1 MAVSKALMLMPHR
14 THLLAAARSRAI
26 APLIIVALAMLV
38 APRSDAESAA
48 PQTSASGVHGMVVSE
63 SEDAARAGVEIL
75 KQGGNAVDAAVATE
89 LAVGV
94 TNPAA
99 CGIGGGGFMLIY
111 MAKAHAFY
119 ALDYRETAP
128 LQARPDMYMRNGK
141 PDEDLAR
148 DGILGVG
155 VPGEIA
161 GIDAALRRFGTMKFQ
176 QIAAPAE
183 KLAGDG
189 YVASD
194 HLAKEIAM
202 TAPKLKS
209 DPGLSQVFLKP
220 DGSPLKAGDTIV
232 AKNLAATLKSL
243 GDDPVTNFYHGQVAA
258 TLVAFMKA
266 HGGLISDADFSN
278 YRPDWRNPIHHRYEG
293 YDVYAMPP
301 PSSGGVV
308 LEMLGVLDSGHLA
321 GLGVNS
327 PPYLARLIEV
337 MRQGFID
344 RERYADP
351 EFVGVEIEKLLGDD
365 NIQQLRERAMHPKT
379 SPPPVAPA
387 HDHGTTNL
395 LVADKDGNVV
405 ALTTTI
411 NTVFGAK
418 VSVPAMGIILNDEMD
433 DFAVAPGVPNAYHL
447 EGERANEVR
456 GGKRPLSSMTPII
469 VTKNGAPVMTTGGS
483 GGPTIISGVLQ
494 VTLNILA
501 FHLDATSAVGEPR
514 IHEQGAPDV
523 VIVEEAMPATTRDAL
538 VEMSYKLKVVPEL
551 GAVGAIT
558 IAPANLRGAADPR
571 KGGGAV
577 GY

>member
-1 MAVSKALMLMPHR
+1 MFTPRWIQLF
-14 THLLAAARSRAI
+14 AASSRAMV
-26 APLIIVALAMLV
+26 VALAIALAMFV
-38 APRSDAESAA
+38 APVSYADPAA
-48 PQTSASGVHGMVVSE
+48 PETSASGVHGMVVSE
-63 SEDAARAGVEIL
+63 SDDAAHAGVEIL
-75 KQGGNAVDAAVATE
+75 KQGGNAVDAAVATA

-111 MAKAHAFY
+111 MAKARAFY

-183 KLAGDG
+183 KLAGEG
-189 YVASD
+189 YAASP
-194 HLAKEIAM
+194 HLAKEIGM
-202 TAPKLKS
+202 LAPKLKN
-209 DPGLSQVFLKP
+209 DPGLAQVFLKP
-220 DGSPLKAGDTIV
+220 DGSAPQAGDTII

-243 GDDPVTNFYHGQVAA
+243 GDDPVANFYHGEVAA
-258 TLVAFMKA
+258 ALVEFMKA
-266 HGGLISDADFSN
+266 HGGIVSAADLAN
-278 YRPDWRNPIHHRYEG
+278 YRPEWRDPIHHRYEG

-308 LEMLGVLDSGHLA
+308 LEMLGALDSGHLA

-337 MRQGFID
+337 MRQGFVD
-344 RERYADP
+344 REQYADP
-351 EFVGVEIEKLLGDD
+351 SFVGVEIQKLLTDS
-365 NIQQLRERAMHPKT
+365 NILQLRERALHPKK
-379 SPPPVAPA
+379 SPPPPAA
-387 HDHGTTNL
+387 HDHGTSNL
-395 LVADKDGNVV
+395 LVADKAGNVV

-418 VSVPAMGIILNDEMD
+418 VSVPALGLILNDEMD
-433 DFAVAPGVPNAYHL
+433 DFAVAPGVPNAYRL

-456 GGKRPLSSMTPII
+456 GGKRPLSSMSPII
-469 VTKNGAPVMTTGGS
+469 VTKNGAPVMTSGGS

-494 VTLNILA
+494 VVLNILA
-501 FHLDATSAVGEPR
+501 FHLDATSAVNEPR
-514 IHEQGAPDV
+514 IHEQAAPDV
-523 VIVEEAMPATTRDAL
+523 VIVEQAMPAATRSAL
-538 VEMSYKLKVVPEL
+538 EQMGYKLKVVPEL

-558 IAPANLRGAADPR
+558 IAPAKFRGAADPR

>member
-1 MAVSKALMLMPHR
+1 MAVSKAVMSISPRIQLCTLAL
-14 THLLAAARSRAI
+14 TISLLAAAPSYAVDP
-26 APLIIVALAMLV
+26 AP
-38 APRSDAESAA
+38 DASAV
-48 PQTSASGVHGMVVSE
+48 GVHGMVVSE

-75 KQGGNAVDAAVATE
+75 KKGGNAVDAAVATA

-94 TNPAA
+94 TNPAS

-111 MAKAHAFY
+111 IAKTKTFY
-119 ALDYRETAP
+119 GLDYRETAP

-189 YVASD
+189 YAASP
-194 HLAKEIAM
+194 HLAGEIAQL
-202 TAPKLKS
+202 APKLKN

-220 DGSPLKAGDTIV
+220 DGSAPKAGDTIV
-232 AKNLAATLKSL
+232 DKNLAATLKSL
-243 GDDPVTNFYHGQVAA
+243 GNDPVTSFYHGEVANA
-258 TLVAFMKA
+258 LVAFMKA
-266 HGGLISDADFSN
+266 HGGLISATDLAN
-278 YRPDWRNPIHHRYEG
+278 YRPDWRDPIRRRYED
-293 YDVYAMPP
+293 YEVYALPP

-308 LEMLGVLDSGHLA
+308 LEMLGVLDSGHLP
-321 GLGVNS
+321 GLGINS

-337 MRQGFID
+337 LRQGFID
-344 RERYADP
+344 REQYADP
-351 EFVGVEIEKLLGDD
+351 AFVGVEIQKLLSDTH
-365 NIQQLRERAMHPKT
+365 ILELRERALHGKST
-379 SPPPVAPA
+379 APPPAAA
-387 HDHGTTNL
+387 HDHGTSNL

-418 VSVPAMGIILNDEMD
+418 MSVPALGLILNDEMD
-433 DFAVAPGVPNAYHL
+433 DFAVAPGVANAYHL
-447 EGERANEVR
+447 EGEIANQVR

-469 VTKNGAPVMTTGGS
+469 VTKKGVPVMTAGGS
-483 GGPTIISGVLQ
+483 GGPTIVSGVLQ
-494 VTLNILA
+494 VALNILA
-501 FHLDATSAVGEPR
+501 FHLDAASAVAEPR
-514 IHEQGAPDV
+514 IHEQAAPDV
-523 VIVEEAMPATTRDAL
+523 VIVEASMPAATRSAL
-538 VEMSYKLKVVPEL
+538 EQMGYKLKVVPEL

-558 IAPANLRGAADPR
+558 IAPANLRGAFDPR
-571 KGGGAV
+571 KGGGAI

>member
-1 MAVSKALMLMPHR
+1 MAV
-14 THLLAAARSRAI
+14 LLV
-26 APLIIVALAMLV
+26 LALALLV
-38 APRSDAESAA
+38 APRSDADSAA
-48 PQTSASGVHGMVVSE
+48 PQTSAAGVHGMVVSE
-63 SEDAARAGVEIL
+63 SEDAARAGIEIL
-75 KQGGNAVDAAVATE
+75 KQGGNAVDAAVATA

-94 TNPAA
+94 TNPAS

-111 MAKAHAFY
+111 MAKAHGFY

-128 LQARPDMYMRNGK
+128 LKARPDMYMRNGK

-202 TAPKLKS
+202 LAPKLKS
-209 DPGLSQVFLKP
+209 DPGLAQVFLKP
-220 DGSPLKAGDTIV
+220 DGSPFKPGETIV

-243 GDDPVTNFYHGQVAA
+243 GDDPVAKYYHGEVAA
-258 TLVAFMKA
+258 ALVEFMKA
-266 HGGLISDADFSN
+266 HGGLISTEDLAN
-278 YRPDWRNPIHHRYEG
+278 YRPDWRDPIRRRYEG
-293 YDVYAMPP
+293 YEVYAMPP

-308 LEMLGVLDSGHLA
+308 LEMLGALDSGHLA
-321 GLGVNS
+321 GLGINS

-344 RERYADP
+344 REHYADP
-351 EFVGVEIEKLLGDD
+351 SFVGVEIQKLLSDD
-365 NIQQLRERAMHPKT
+365 NILQLREHALHPKKP
-379 SPPPVAPA
+379 SPPPAAA

-418 VSVPAMGIILNDEMD
+418 LSVPALGIILNDEMD
-433 DFAVAPGVPNAYHL
+433 DFAVAPGVPNAYRL

-456 GGKRPLSSMTPII
+456 AAKRPLSSMTPII
-469 VTKNGAPVMTTGGS
+469 VTKNGSPVMTTGGS

-494 VTLNILA
+494 VVLNILA
-501 FHLDATSAVGEPR
+501 FHLDAASAVAEPR
-514 IHEQGAPDV
+514 IHEQAAPDV
-523 VIVEEAMPATTRDAL
+523 VIVEEAMPAATRTAL
-538 VEMSYKLKVVPEL
+538 EQMGYKLKVVPNL

-558 IAPANLRGAADPR
+558 IAPSNLHGAADPR

>member
-1 MAVSKALMLMPHR
+1 MLMPR
-14 THLLAAARSRAI
+14 RIQLRA
-26 APLIIVALAMLV
+26 VALAIALFL
-38 APRSDAESAA
+38 A
-48 PQTSASGVHGMVVSE
+48 PQSYAAAQQSDTSAVGVHGMVVSE
-63 SEDAARAGVEIL
+63 SADAAHAGVEIL
-75 KQGGNAVDAAVATE
+75 KQGGNAVDAAVATA

-94 TNPAA
+94 TNPAS

-111 MAKAHAFY
+111 MAKAKAFY

-128 LQARPDMYMRNGK
+128 LQSRPDMYMRNGK

-161 GIDAALRRFGTMKFQ
+161 GIDAALRRLGTMKFQ

-189 YVASD
+189 YVASP

-202 TAPKLKS
+202 LAPKLKS
-209 DPGLSQVFLKP
+209 DPGLSEVFLKP
-220 DGSPLKAGDTIV
+220 DGSAPKAGDTIV

-243 GDDPVTNFYHGQVAA
+243 GDDPVANFYHGQVANA
-258 TLVAFMKA
+258 LAAYMQA
-266 HGGLISDADFSN
+266 HGGLISAADLAN
-278 YRPDWRNPIHHRYEG
+278 YRPDWRDPIHHRYAD

-308 LEMLGVLDSGHLA
+308 LEMLGALDSGHLA

-337 MRQGFID
+337 LRQGFID
-344 RERYADP
+344 REQYADP
-351 EFVGVEIEKLLGDD
+351 SFVGIQIPNLLSDTH
-365 NIQQLRERAMHPKT
+365 ILELRERALHPKSPT
-379 SPPPVAPA
+379 PPPAAA
-387 HDHGTTNL
+387 HDHGTSNL

-418 VSVPAMGIILNDEMD
+418 VSVPALGIILNDEMD

-447 EGERANEVR
+447 EGELANQIRA
-456 GGKRPLSSMTPII
+456 GKRPLSSMTPII
-469 VTKNGAPVMTTGGS
+469 VTKKGKPVMTTGGS
-483 GGPTIISGVLQ
+483 GGPTIVSGVLQ
-494 VTLNILA
+494 VALNILA
-501 FHLDATSAVGEPR
+501 FHLDAASAVGEPR
-514 IHEQGAPDV
+514 IHEQAAPDV
-523 VIVEEAMPATTRDAL
+523 VIVEEAMPAPTRTAL
-538 VEMSYKLKVVPEL
+538 EQMGYKLKVVPEL

-558 IAPANLRGAADPR
+558 IEPANLRGAADPR

>member
-1 MAVSKALMLMPHR
+1 MAVSKAVMSMPR
-14 THLLAAARSRAI
+14 RIQLWADCSRATAVSI
-26 APLIIVALAMLV
+26 ALAIAMLV
-38 APRSDAESAA
+38 AAPSYAA
-48 PQTSASGVHGMVVSE
+48 AAARDTSAVGVHGMVVSE

-75 KQGGNAVDAAVATE
+75 KHGGNAVDSAVAAA

-111 MAKAHAFY
+111 IAKTHAFY

-128 LQARPDMYMRNGK
+128 LQARPDMYLRNGK
-141 PDEDLAR
+141 PDEELAR
-148 DGILGVG
+148 DGVLAVG

-183 KLAGDG
+183 KLADG
-189 YVASD
+189 GFAASP
-194 HLAKEIAM
+194 HLADEIARL
-202 TAPKLKS
+202 APKLKN

-220 DGSPLKAGDTIV
+220 DGSAPKAGDVIV
-232 AKNLAATLKSL
+232 EKNLAATLRNL
-243 GDDPVTNFYHGQVAA
+243 GDDPVANFYHGEVATA
-258 TLVAFMKA
+258 LAAFMKA
-266 HGGLISDADFSN
+266 HGGLIGDADLAN
-278 YRPDWRNPIHHRYEG
+278 YRPVWRDPIRRRYEG
-293 YDVYAMPP
+293 YEVYAMPP

-308 LEMLGVLDSGHLA
+308 LEMLGALESGHLP
-321 GLGVNS
+321 GLGTDS

-344 RERYADP
+344 REQYADP
-351 EFVGVEIEKLLGDD
+351 SFASVQIERLLTDAH
-365 NIQQLRERAMHPKT
+365 IQELHERALHRK
-379 SPPPVAPA
+379 SPPPPPAPA
-387 HDHGTTNL
+387 HDHGTSNL

-418 VSVPAMGIILNDEMD
+418 LSVPALGIILNDEMD
-433 DFAVAPGVPNAYHL
+433 DFAVAPGVPNAYRL

-456 GGKRPLSSMTPII
+456 PGKRPLSSMTPII
-469 VTKNGAPVMTTGGS
+469 VTRDGLPVMTTGGS
-483 GGPTIISGVLQ
+483 GGPTIVSGVLQ
-494 VTLNILA
+494 VALNILA
-501 FHLDATSAVGEPR
+501 FHLDPASAVAQPR
-514 IHEQGAPDV
+514 IHEQAAPDV
-523 VIVEEAMPATTRDAL
+523 VVVEGAMPAATRSAL
-538 VEMSYKLKVVPEL
+538 EQMGYKLKLVPAL

-558 IAPANLRGAADPR
+558 IAPANFRGAFDPR
-571 KGGGAV
+571 KGGGAL

>member
-1 MAVSKALMLMPHR
+1 MLMPR
-14 THLLAAARSRAI
+14 PIQAFLLALAI
-26 APLIIVALAMLV
+26 AMLV
-38 APRSDAESAA
+38 ASHSYAESAA
-48 PQTSASGVHGMVVSE
+48 PDISAVGVHGMVVSE

-75 KQGGNAVDAAVATE
+75 KQGGNAVDAAVATA

-94 TNPAA
+94 TNPAS

-111 MAKAHAFY
+111 MAKAHGFY

-128 LQARPDMYMRNGK
+128 LASRPDMYMRNGK

-148 DGILGVG
+148 DGVLGVG

-189 YVASD
+189 YAVNP

-202 TAPKLKS
+202 LAPKLKG
-209 DPGLSQVFLKP
+209 DPGLAQVFLKP
-220 DGSPLKAGDTIV
+220 DGSPPKSGDTII
-232 AKNLAATLKSL
+232 AKNLAATMKSL
-243 GDDPVTNFYHGQVAA
+243 GDNPVASFYHGEVAA
-258 TLVAFMKA
+258 ALVAFMKA
-266 HGGLISDADFSN
+266 HGGFISNADLAQ
-278 YRPDWRNPIHHRYEG
+278 YRPDWRDPIRRRYEG
-293 YDVYAMPP
+293 YEVYAMPP

-308 LEMLGVLDSGHLA
+308 LEMLGALDSGHLA

-344 RERYADP
+344 REQYADP
-351 EFVGVEIEKLLGDD
+351 SFVGVEIQKLLTDTH
-365 NIQQLRERAMHPKT
+365 IQELRERAMHPKT
-379 SPPPVAPA
+379 SPPPPAAA

-418 VSVPAMGIILNDEMD
+418 MSVPALGIILNDEMD

-456 GGKRPLSSMTPII
+456 AGKRPLSSMTPII

-494 VTLNILA
+494 VALNILA
-501 FHLDATSAVGEPR
+501 FHLDAASAVNEPR
-514 IHEQGAPDV
+514 IHEQAAPDV
-523 VIVEEAMPATTRDAL
+523 VIVEQAMPAATRDAL
-538 VEMSYKLKVVPEL
+538 AQMGYKLKVVPEL

-558 IAPANLRGAADPR
+558 IEPANLRGAADPR

>member
-1 MAVSKALMLMPHR
+1 MLKPHPLQAF
-14 THLLAAARSRAI
+14 LLALAI
-26 APLIIVALAMLV
+26 AIPV
-38 APRSDAESAA
+38 APHSYADSAA
-48 PQTSASGVHGMVVSE
+48 PHTSAVGVHGMVVSE

-75 KQGGNAVDAAVATE
+75 KQGGNAVDAAVATA
-89 LAVGV
+89 LVVGV

-128 LQARPDMYMRNGK
+128 LASRPDMYMRNGK

-148 DGILGVG
+148 DGILGAG

-176 QIAAPAE
+176 QIALPAE

-189 YVASD
+189 YAVSP

-202 TAPKLKS
+202 LAPKLKA
-209 DPGLSQVFLKP
+209 DPGLAQVFLKP
-220 DGSPLKAGDTIV
+220 DGSPPQAGDTIV
-232 AKNLAATLKSL
+232 AKNLAATMKSL
-243 GDDPVTNFYHGQVAA
+243 GDNPVASFYHGEVAA
-258 TLVAFMKA
+258 AIAAFMKA
-266 HGGLISDADFSN
+266 HGGLISSVDLAQ
-278 YRPDWRNPIHHRYEG
+278 YRPDWRDPIRRRYGDYE
-293 YDVYAMPP
+293 VYAMPP

-308 LEMLGVLDSGHLA
+308 LEMLGALDSGHLA

-344 RERYADP
+344 REQYADP
-351 EFVGVEIEKLLGDD
+351 SFVGVEIQKLLTDSH
-365 NIQQLRERAMHPKT
+365 IQELRERAMHPKT
-379 SPPPVAPA
+379 SPPPAAP

-418 VSVPAMGIILNDEMD
+418 MSVPALGIILNDEMD

-456 GGKRPLSSMTPII
+456 AGKRPLSSMTPII

-494 VTLNILA
+494 VALNILA
-501 FHLDATSAVGEPR
+501 FHLDAASAVNEPR
-514 IHEQGAPDV
+514 IHEQAAPDV
-523 VIVEEAMPATTRDAL
+523 VIVEQTMPAATRDAL
-538 VEMSYKLKVVPEL
+538 AQMGYKLKVVPEL

-558 IAPANLRGAADPR
+558 IEPANLRGAADPR

>member
-1 MAVSKALMLMPHR
+1 
-14 THLLAAARSRAI
+14 
-26 APLIIVALAMLV
+26 
-38 APRSDAESAA
+38 
-48 PQTSASGVHGMVVSE
+48 MVVSE
-63 SEDAARAGVEIL
+63 SADAARAGVEIL
-75 KQGGNAVDAAVATE
+75 KQGGNAVDAAVATA

-94 TNPAA
+94 TNPAS

-111 MAKAHAFY
+111 IAKTHGFY

-128 LQARPDMYMRNGK
+128 LASRPDMYMRNGK

-148 DGILGVG
+148 DGILGAG

-176 QIAAPAE
+176 QIALPAE

-189 YVASD
+189 YAVSP

-202 TAPKLKS
+202 LAPKLKG
-209 DPGLSQVFLKP
+209 DPGLSEVFLKP
-220 DGSPLKAGDTIV
+220 DGSPPKAGDTIV
-232 AKNLAATLKSL
+232 AKNLAATMKSL
-243 GDDPVTNFYHGQVAA
+243 GDNPVASFYHGEVAA
-258 TLVAFMKA
+258 AIVAFMKA
-266 HGGLISDADFSN
+266 HAGLISAADLAQ
-278 YRPDWRNPIHHRYEG
+278 YRPDWRDPIRRRYED
-293 YDVYAMPP
+293 YEVYAMPP

-308 LEMLGVLDSGHLA
+308 LEMLGALDSGHLA
-321 GLGVNS
+321 GLGVDS

-344 RERYADP
+344 REQYADP
-351 EFVGVEIEKLLGDD
+351 SFVGVEIQKLLTDSH
-365 NIQQLRERAMHPKT
+365 IQELRERAMHPKT
-379 SPPPVAPA
+379 SPPPPAPA
-387 HDHGTTNL
+387 HDHGTSNL

-418 VSVPAMGIILNDEMD
+418 MSVPALGIILNDEMD

-447 EGERANEVR
+447 EGELANEVR
-456 GGKRPLSSMTPII
+456 AGKRPLSSMTPII

-494 VTLNILA
+494 VALNILA
-501 FHLDATSAVGEPR
+501 FHLDAASAVNEPR
-514 IHEQGAPDV
+514 IHEQAAPDV
-523 VIVEEAMPATTRDAL
+523 VIIEQAMPAATRDAL
-538 VEMSYKLKVVPEL
+538 AQMGYKLKVVPEL

-558 IAPANLRGAADPR
+558 IEPANLRGAADPR